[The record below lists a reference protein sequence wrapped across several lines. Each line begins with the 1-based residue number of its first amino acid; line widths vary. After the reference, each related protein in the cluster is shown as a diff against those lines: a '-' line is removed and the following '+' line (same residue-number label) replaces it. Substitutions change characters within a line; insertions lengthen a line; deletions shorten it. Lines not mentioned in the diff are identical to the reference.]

1 MMMMIMIIDQGH
13 YEDDNDYW
21 SRSLWGWLRRL
32 IPGALQRQSEA
43 STEPRSPA
51 GRNIILQIG
60 DEDGDDEHG
69 DVVKDADDDITD
81 EDTGK
86 DAGLEENWTKPVGD
100 REQKVV
106 ICLQR
111 KSFDISSSLI
121 LKEHVFKEQT
131 PNLISF

>member
-1 MMMMIMIIDQGH
+1 MINDQDH
-13 YEDDNDYW
+13 DDDDNDKW
-21 SRSLWGWLRRL
+21 SWWWWRRL

-51 GRNIILQIG
+51 GRKIILQIG
-60 DEDGDDEHG
+60 DEDGDDDGDEEHG

-100 REQKVV
+100 REQKIV

-111 KSFDISSSLI
+111 ESFDISSSLI
-121 LKEHVFKEQT
+121 
-131 PNLISF
+131 